1 MIISQLVEVLF
12 VSFGCATI
20 LIIWFNTNA
29 FYEYCKY
36 FGVFGFLVHGY
47 EKKLEKAYSSL
58 TFVDYLLT
66 DYNSFFIR
74 LICCSICANM
84 WLNFLINLM
93 FFSLQNAFFTFI
105 LSLFVYYH
113 LTIQKNKL
121 ENDS

>member
-1 MIISQLVEVLF
+1 MIISQLIEVLF
-12 VSFGCATI
+12 VSFVSSTI

-36 FGVFGFLVHGY
+36 FRIFGFLVYGY
-47 EKKLEKAYSSL
+47 EEKLKKSYSSV
-58 TFVDYLLT
+58 TFVDYLLA

-74 LICCSICANM
+74 LICCSICVNM

-93 FFSLQNAFFTFI
+93 FFSLQNVFFTFI